1 MPKLH
6 LTLTSEAGTLDGLVY
21 VAEGHSL
28 PMGWEE
34 VMTQAITAASEAL
47 RISGLTSATV
57 TRSQSNVT
65 VTVQAEQSIT
75 ASGLSS
81 GSDLMRLKP
90 WSEIKSKGS
99 GQWIN
104 SEKSE
109 TPTAQSSR
117 S

>member
-6 LTLTSEAGTLDGLVY
+6 LTLTSEAGTLDGLVF
-21 VAEGHSL
+21 AAAGRSL

-47 RISGLTSATV
+47 QISGLTSATV

-75 ASGLSS
+75 ESVLSL
-81 GSDLMRLKP
+81 GSDLTRLNRSKP
-90 WSEIKSKGS
+90 TTSQSISLS
-99 GQWIN
+99 TN
-104 SEKSE
+104 YAKSE
-109 TPTAQSSR
+109 TPTEHS
-117 S
+117 